1 MNFIITKQG
10 ALFALMLIV
19 ALFAY
24 IYITSPILDFI
35 KVFGCSLS
43 LLLFLIAMQAR
54 LCKHIDTKQLSAD
67 WALLFVGACGLSFF
81 VFFWDLSAGCVSNK
95 AWWALIIG
103 VLFHV
108 IGLACW
114 YGQNLLNKKRKTAN
128 QGGFFME

>member
-1 MNFIITKQG
+1 MKLTITKHG

-24 IYITSPILDFI
+24 LYITSPMLEFI

-54 LCKHIDTKQLSAD
+54 LCKHIDTKQLGAD

-81 VFFWDLSAGCVSNK
+81 VFFWGLSVGSVPNK

-103 VLFHV
+103 VLCHV

-114 YGQNLLNKKRKTAN
+114 YGQNYLNAKRK
-128 QGGFFME
+128 

>member
-1 MNFIITKQG
+1 MKLTITKQG

-35 KVFGCSLS
+35 KVFGGSLS
-43 LLLFLIAMQAR
+43 LLLFLIAMEAR
-54 LCKHIDTKQLSAD
+54 LCKHIDTKQLGAD

-81 VFFWDLSAGCVSNK
+81 VFFWGLSVGSVPNK

-103 VLFHV
+103 VLCHV

-114 YGQNLLNKKRKTAN
+114 YGQNLLNKKRKTA
-128 QGGFFME
+128 

>member
-1 MNFIITKQG
+1 MIKFTVTKQG

-24 IYITSPILDFI
+24 LYITSPMLEFI
-35 KVFGCSLS
+35 KVLGCVLS
-43 LLLFLIAMQAR
+43 ALLFCIAMQAR
-54 LCKHIDTKQLSAD
+54 VCKRINTTQLGAD

-81 VFFWDLSAGCVSNK
+81 VFFWDLSSGYVSPK

-103 VLFHV
+103 VLCHV

-114 YGQNLLNKKRKTAN
+114 YGQNLINNRRKAAN
-128 QGGFFME
+128 

>member
-1 MNFIITKQG
+1 MKFVITKQG

-24 IYITSPILDFI
+24 LYITSPMLEFI

-54 LCKHIDTKQLSAD
+54 LCKHIDTKQLGAD

-81 VFFWDLSAGCVSNK
+81 VFFWDLSVNCISHK
-95 AWWALIIG
+95 AWWALIVG
-103 VLFHV
+103 VLCHV

-114 YGQNLLNKKRKTAN
+114 YGQNLINNRRQAAN
-128 QGGFFME
+128 

>member
-1 MNFIITKQG
+1 MKFVITKQG

-35 KVFGCSLS
+35 RVFGCSLS

-54 LCKHIDTKQLSAD
+54 LCKRIDTKQLGAD

-81 VFFWDLSAGCVSNK
+81 VFFWDLSVNCISHK

-103 VLFHV
+103 VLCHV
-108 IGLACW
+108 VGLVFW
-114 YGQNLLNKKRKTAN
+114 YGQNYLNAKRSLT
-128 QGGFFME
+128 

>member
-1 MNFIITKQG
+1 MKFVVTKQG

-54 LCKHIDTKQLSAD
+54 VCKRINTTQLGAD

-108 IGLACW
+108 VGLACW
-114 YGQNLLNKKRKTAN
+114 YGQNLLNKKHKTAN
-128 QGGFFME
+128 

>member
-1 MNFIITKQG
+1 MNLTITKHG
-10 ALFALMLIV
+10 AVFALLLIV

-24 IYITSPILDFI
+24 TYITSPILDFI
-35 KVFGCSLS
+35 RVFGCSLS

-54 LCKHIDTKQLSAD
+54 LCKHIDTKQLGAD

-81 VFFWDLSAGCVSNK
+81 VFFWDLSTGYVSNK

-108 IGLACW
+108 IGLVFW
-114 YGQNLLNKKRKTAN
+114 YGQNLLNKKRKTAK
-128 QGGFFME
+128 

>member
-1 MNFIITKQG
+1 MKFIVTKHG

-24 IYITSPILDFI
+24 LYITSPMLDFI
-35 KVFGCSLS
+35 KVLGCSLS

-54 LCKHIDTKQLSAD
+54 LCKHIDTKQLGAD

-114 YGQNLLNKKRKTAN
+114 YGKNLLNKKRKTA
-128 QGGFFME
+128 

>member
-1 MNFIITKQG
+1 MKLTITKYW

-24 IYITSPILDFI
+24 LYITSPMLEFI
-35 KVFGCSLS
+35 KLLGCTLS
-43 LLLFLIAMQAR
+43 ALLFCIAMQAR
-54 LCKHIDTKQLSAD
+54 VCKRIDTTQLGAD

-81 VFFWDLSAGCVSNK
+81 VFFWGLSVGSVSNK

-114 YGQNLLNKKRKTAN
+114 YGQNYLNAKRNLT
-128 QGGFFME
+128 

>member
-1 MNFIITKQG
+1 MIKFTVTKHG

-24 IYITSPILDFI
+24 LYITSPMLEFI
-35 KVFGCSLS
+35 KVLGCSLS

-54 LCKHIDTKQLSAD
+54 LCKHIDTKQLGAD

-103 VLFHV
+103 MLCHV

-114 YGQNLLNKKRKTAN
+114 YGQNLLNKKLKTAN
-128 QGGFFME
+128 

>member
-54 LCKHIDTKQLSAD
+54 LCKHIDTKQLGAD

-103 VLFHV
+103 VLCHV
-108 IGLACW
+108 VGLVFW
-114 YGQNLLNKKRKTAN
+114 YGQNLLNKKRKTA
-128 QGGFFME
+128 

>member
-1 MNFIITKQG
+1 MKFVITKQS

-24 IYITSPILDFI
+24 LYITSPMLEFI
-35 KVFGCSLS
+35 KVLGCALS
-43 LLLFLIAMQAR
+43 ALLFCIAMQAR
-54 LCKHIDTKQLSAD
+54 VCKRIDTTQLGAE

-81 VFFWDLSAGCVSNK
+81 IFFLDLGSGRVSDK

-108 IGLACW
+108 VGLACW
-114 YGQNLLNKKRKTAN
+114 YG
-128 QGGFFME
+128 

>member
-1 MNFIITKQG
+1 MKFVITKQG

-24 IYITSPILDFI
+24 IYITSPMLDFI
-35 KVFGCSLS
+35 RVFGGSLS

-54 LCKHIDTKQLSAD
+54 LCKHIDTKQLGAD

-103 VLFHV
+103 VLCHV
-108 IGLACW
+108 VGLVFW
-114 YGQNLLNKKRKTAN
+114 YGQNLINKKRKAAN
-128 QGGFFME
+128 

>member
-1 MNFIITKQG
+1 MKFVITKQG

-24 IYITSPILDFI
+24 LYITSPMLDFI

-54 LCKHIDTKQLSAD
+54 LCKHIDTKQLGAD

-81 VFFWDLSAGCVSNK
+81 IFFWDLSSGYVSNK
-95 AWWALIIG
+95 AWWELIIG

-114 YGQNLLNKKRKTAN
+114 YGQNLLNKKRKAAK
-128 QGGFFME
+128 

>member
-1 MNFIITKQG
+1 MKLTITKHG
-10 ALFALMLIV
+10 AFFALILIV

-24 IYITSPILDFI
+24 LYITSPMLEFI
-35 KVFGCSLS
+35 KLLGCTLS
-43 LLLFLIAMQAR
+43 ALLFSIAMQAR
-54 LCKHIDTKQLSAD
+54 VCKRIDTTQLGAD

-81 VFFWDLSAGCVSNK
+81 IFFWDLSVGSVSNK
-95 AWWALIIG
+95 AWLALIVG

-128 QGGFFME
+128 

>member
-1 MNFIITKQG
+1 MKFVITKQG

-54 LCKHIDTKQLSAD
+54 VCKRIDTTQLGAD
-67 WALLFVGACGLSFF
+67 WALLFVGACGLSFLI
-81 VFFWDLSAGCVSNK
+81 FFWDLSAGYVSNK

-108 IGLACW
+108 VGLACW
-114 YGQNLLNKKRKTAN
+114 YGQNLINNRRQAAN
-128 QGGFFME
+128 

>member
-1 MNFIITKQG
+1 MKLTITKQG

-54 LCKHIDTKQLSAD
+54 LCKHIDTKQLGAD

-81 VFFWDLSAGCVSNK
+81 IFFWDLSAGYVSNK

-108 IGLACW
+108 VGLACW
-114 YGQNLLNKKRKTAN
+114 YGQNLLNKKRKTAK
-128 QGGFFME
+128 

>member
-1 MNFIITKQG
+1 MNFIVTKQG

-24 IYITSPILDFI
+24 IYITSPMLDFI

-54 LCKHIDTKQLSAD
+54 LCKHIDTKQLGAD

-81 VFFWDLSAGCVSNK
+81 IFFWDLSAGYVSNK

-108 IGLACW
+108 VGLVFW
-114 YGQNLLNKKRKTAN
+114 YGQNYLNAKRSLT
-128 QGGFFME
+128 

>member
-1 MNFIITKQG
+1 MKFVITKQG

-24 IYITSPILDFI
+24 IYITSPMLEFI
-35 KVFGCSLS
+35 KVLGCALSASL
-43 LLLFLIAMQAR
+43 FCIAMQAR
-54 LCKHIDTKQLSAD
+54 VCKRINTKQLGAD

-81 VFFWDLSAGCVSNK
+81 VFFWDLGAGRVSDK

-108 IGLACW
+108 VGLACW
-114 YGQNLLNKKRKTAN
+114 YGQNLINNRRNVINQSTA
-128 QGGFFME
+128 Q

>member
-1 MNFIITKQG
+1 MKLTITKHG

-24 IYITSPILDFI
+24 LYITSPMLEFI
-35 KVFGCSLS
+35 KLLGCTLS
-43 LLLFLIAMQAR
+43 ALLFSIAMQAR
-54 LCKHIDTKQLSAD
+54 VCKCIDTTQLGAD

-81 VFFWDLSAGCVSNK
+81 VFFWGLSVGSVSNK

-103 VLFHV
+103 VLCHV

-114 YGQNLLNKKRKTAN
+114 YGQNYLNAKRNLT
-128 QGGFFME
+128 

>member
-1 MNFIITKQG
+1 MKLTITKHG

-54 LCKHIDTKQLSAD
+54 LCKHIDTKQLGAD

-81 VFFWDLSAGCVSNK
+81 IFFWDLSAGCVSNK

-103 VLFHV
+103 VLCHV

-114 YGQNLLNKKRKTAN
+114 YGQNLINNRRQTAN
-128 QGGFFME
+128 

>member
-1 MNFIITKQG
+1 MKLTITKHG

-24 IYITSPILDFI
+24 LYITSPMLEFI
-35 KVFGCSLS
+35 KVLGCALS
-43 LLLFLIAMQAR
+43 ALLFCIAMQAR
-54 LCKHIDTKQLSAD
+54 LCKHIDTKQLGAD

-81 VFFWDLSAGCVSNK
+81 IFFWDLGGGRVSDK

-103 VLFHV
+103 MLCHV

-114 YGQNLLNKKRKTAN
+114 YGQNLLNKKREAAK
-128 QGGFFME
+128 

>member
-1 MNFIITKQG
+1 MRFVITKHG

-54 LCKHIDTKQLSAD
+54 LCKHIDTKQLGAD

-81 VFFWDLSAGCVSNK
+81 IFFWDLSAGSVPNK
-95 AWWALIIG
+95 VWWALIIG

-114 YGQNLLNKKRKTAN
+114 YGQNYLNAKRNLT
-128 QGGFFME
+128 

>member
-1 MNFIITKQG
+1 MKFVITKHG

-24 IYITSPILDFI
+24 LYITSPMLEFI

-54 LCKHIDTKQLSAD
+54 LCKHIDTKQLGAD

-81 VFFWDLSAGCVSNK
+81 VFFWGLSVGSVPNK

-103 VLFHV
+103 VLCHV

-114 YGQNLLNKKRKTAN
+114 YGQNYLNAKRSLT
-128 QGGFFME
+128 

>member
-1 MNFIITKQG
+1 MKFVITKQG

-54 LCKHIDTKQLSAD
+54 LCKHIDTKQLGAD

-81 VFFWDLSAGCVSNK
+81 VFFWDLSTGCVSNK

-103 VLFHV
+103 VLCHV
-108 IGLACW
+108 VGLVSW
-114 YGQNLLNKKRKTAN
+114 YGQNLINNRRKAAN
-128 QGGFFME
+128 

>member
-1 MNFIITKQG
+1 MNFVVTKQG

-35 KVFGCSLS
+35 KVFGCTLS

-54 LCKHIDTKQLSAD
+54 LCKHIDTKQLGAD

-81 VFFWDLSAGCVSNK
+81 VFFWDLSAGCVSDK

-103 VLFHV
+103 VLCHV
-108 IGLACW
+108 VGLVFW

-128 QGGFFME
+128 